1 MKLKSFMDWVDANP
15 DVREKYASSSN
26 TCAHYLIEYC
36 EWRAN
41 ALRDLGIEDD
51 VIDHLMEE
59 SWATNREF
67 FEEQDSV
74 VLCRLCSYDWL
85 RDFLTEKMDE
95 VYDVEYEKLVNEMV
109 EEIEDYA
116 EREMIVINSNDSQEL
131 LKLVTDYLDKKDFSI
146 PGNYTYTEFVDDIVD
161 NIY

>member
-1 MKLKSFMDWVDANP
+1 MDWIDANP
-15 DVREKYASSSN
+15 YVREKYSSNSN

-51 VIDHLMEE
+51 IIDHLMEE
-59 SWATNREF
+59 SWATYREF

-95 VYDVEYEKLVNEMV
+95 VYDVEYEKLVNDMVDEIGDYIDKEKIVTIWWYDGMKKLV
-109 EEIEDYA
+109 EE
-116 EREMIVINSNDSQEL
+116 
-131 LKLVTDYLDKKDFSI
+131 YLDDKDLTI
-146 PGNYTYTEFVDDIVD
+146 PWEYTYDMFIDDITEEL
-161 NIY
+161 Y